1 MQTSSKE
8 GKKVLLR
15 VSNLKQ
21 YFPLKKKGLF
31 VKANDGI
38 TLDIYE
44 GETFG
49 LVGES
54 GCGKS
59 TLGRTLLQLYRQTD
73 GRTMYYGRTLDD
85 LAPAYVKKT
94 LQTLDKRREKWHEL
108 KKHLA
113 NVQKEYDALPDG
125 EAKYKKH
132 NELDKAVKDEN
143 DALLDMANLIGGFVC
158 VKDVHPAQKLF
169 LEEYRISSARV
180 KEMNRRAAVQL
191 DLDDALFDIKKGE
204 EKGKNVGGLKNK
216 ETKLRADLAKIDEK
230 LADLAC
236 QIGDV
241 RKQLDTMRAQYAGDA
256 DFARYEV
263 LRDEGID
270 LARLEY
276 NEIRRLRRDL
286 QLIFQDPYSSLNPRM
301 TVGNIIGEGLLAH
314 GFFKKNDERMQEYI
328 IKTME
333 DAGLASYFLHR
344 FPHQFSG
351 GQRQRIGI
359 ARSLA
364 VQPKFVVC
372 DEAVS
377 ALDVSIQSQIINL
390 LADLKEQSNLTYLFI
405 THDLSVVKYIS
416 DRIGVMYLGN
426 MVELANTQE
435 LFDHP
440 LHPYTEALMAAIPTT
455 DVEEHREL
463 RILEGD
469 IPSPVNP
476 PAGMQIPH
484 ALRALHGNLQ
494 ARRAGVEGNG
504 AGPLRR
510 LPPSVGQGGIS
521 HARAHAFSG
530 TLRAFPQAANGK
542 DGRANYRPRALRRN
556 GERRRAGDA
565 HRRDDY
571 HCADLSC
578 RDGGVGAGG
587 IFLHRSIKEKASLFP
602 KKGIRFFNSFRLPP
616 APTSLKEGGLILTL
630 MLLMQKGSLSE
641 GAGAR

>member
-1 MQTSSKE
+1 MQTSNNE

-21 YFPLKKKGLF
+21 YFPLKKKGLY

-85 LAPAYVKKT
+85 LAPVYVKKT
-94 LQTLDKRREKWHEL
+94 LQTLEKRREKWHEL

-158 VKDVHPAQKLF
+158 VKDIQAVQKLF
-169 LEEYRISSARV
+169 LEEYRISKERV
-180 KEMNRRAAVQL
+180 KEMNRRGAVQL
-191 DLDDALFDIKKGE
+191 DLDDLLFDIKKAE
-204 EKGKNVGGLKNK
+204 ENGKNTSGLKSK
-216 ETKLRADLAKIDEK
+216 EAKLRASLAKIDEK
-230 LADLAC
+230 LAELARR
-236 QIGDV
+236 IGDV
-241 RKQLDTMRAQYAGDA
+241 RHQLDAQRAQYADDA
-256 DFARYEV
+256 EFAHYEA

-276 NEIRRLRRDL
+276 DEIRQLRRDL

-364 VQPKFVVC
+364 VKPKFVVC

-455 DVEEHREL
+455 DVEENREL

-476 PAGMQIPH
+476 PQGCKFHTRCAHCTEICKH
-484 ALRALHGNLQ
+484 AVPEWKEMAPGHFV
-494 ARRAGVEGNG
+494 ACHH
-504 AGPLRR
+504 PL
-510 LPPSVGQGGIS
+510 
-521 HARAHAFSG
+521 SG
-530 TLRAFPQAANGK
+530 
-542 DGRANYRPRALRRN
+542 
-556 GERRRAGDA
+556 
-565 HRRDDY
+565 
-571 HCADLSC
+571 
-578 RDGGVGAGG
+578 
-587 IFLHRSIKEKASLFP
+587 KE
-602 KKGIRFFNSFRLPP
+602 
-616 APTSLKEGGLILTL
+616 
-630 MLLMQKGSLSE
+630 
-641 GAGAR
+641 

>member
-1 MQTSSKE
+1 MQTSNNE

-21 YFPLKKKGLF
+21 YFPLKKKGLY
-31 VKANDGI
+31 VKANDGV

-85 LAPAYVKKT
+85 LAPVYVKKT
-94 LQTLDKRREKWHEL
+94 LQTLEKRREKWHEL

-158 VKDVHPAQKLF
+158 VKDIQAVQKLF
-169 LEEYRISSARV
+169 LEEYRISKERV
-180 KEMNRRAAVQL
+180 KEMNRRGAVQL
-191 DLDDALFDIKKGE
+191 DLDDLLFDIKKAE
-204 EKGKNVGGLKNK
+204 ENGKNTSGLKSK
-216 ETKLRADLAKIDEK
+216 EAKLRASLAKIDEK
-230 LADLAC
+230 LAELARR
-236 QIGDV
+236 IGDV
-241 RKQLDTMRAQYAGDA
+241 RRQLDAQRAQYADDA
-256 DFARYEV
+256 EFARYEA

-276 NEIRRLRRDL
+276 DEIRQLRRDL

-364 VQPKFVVC
+364 VKPKFVVC

-455 DVEEHREL
+455 DVEENREL

-476 PAGMQIPH
+476 PQGCKFHTRCAHCTEICKH
-484 ALRALHGNLQ
+484 A
-494 ARRAGVEGNG
+494 VPEW
-504 AGPLRR
+504 
-510 LPPSVGQGGIS
+510 
-521 HARAHAFSG
+521 
-530 TLRAFPQAANGK
+530 
-542 DGRANYRPRALRRN
+542 
-556 GERRRAGDA
+556 
-565 HRRDDY
+565 
-571 HCADLSC
+571 
-578 RDGGVGAGG
+578 
-587 IFLHRSIKEKASLFP
+587 KEMVPGHFVACHHP
-602 KKGIRFFNSFRLPP
+602 
-616 APTSLKEGGLILTL
+616 
-630 MLLMQKGSLSE
+630 LSE
-641 GAGAR
+641 KE

>member
-1 MQTSSKE
+1 
-8 GKKVLLR
+8 
-15 VSNLKQ
+15 
-21 YFPLKKKGLF
+21 
-31 VKANDGI
+31 
-38 TLDIYE
+38 
-44 GETFG
+44 
-49 LVGES
+49 
-54 GCGKS
+54 
-59 TLGRTLLQLYRQTD
+59 
-73 GRTMYYGRTLDD
+73 MYCGRTLDD
-85 LAPAYVKKT
+85 LAPVYVKKT
-94 LQTLDKRREKWHEL
+94 LQTLEKRREKWHEL

-158 VKDVHPAQKLF
+158 VKDIQAVQKLF
-169 LEEYRISSARV
+169 LEEYRVSKERV
-180 KEMNRRAAVQL
+180 KEMNRRGAVQL
-191 DLDDALFDIKKGE
+191 DLDDLLFDIKKAE
-204 EKGKNVGGLKNK
+204 ENGKNTSGLKSK
-216 ETKLRADLAKIDEK
+216 EAKLRASLAKIDEK
-230 LADLAC
+230 LAELARR
-236 QIGDV
+236 IGDV
-241 RKQLDTMRAQYAGDA
+241 RRQLDAQRAQYADDA
-256 DFARYEV
+256 EFARYEA

-276 NEIRRLRRDL
+276 DEIRQLRRDL

-364 VQPKFVVC
+364 VKPKFVVC

-455 DVEEHREL
+455 DVEENREL

-476 PAGMQIPH
+476 PQGCKFHTRCAHCTEICKH
-484 ALRALHGNLQ
+484 AVPGGRKW
-494 ARRAGVEGNG
+494 RRVTSSPATI
-504 AGPLRR
+504 R
-510 LPPSVGQGGIS
+510 
-521 HARAHAFSG
+521 
-530 TLRAFPQAANGK
+530 FP
-542 DGRANYRPRALRRN
+542 RRN
-556 GERRRAGDA
+556 KSWGCRLRGGMTASA
-565 HRRDDY
+565 
-571 HCADLSC
+571 SC
-578 RDGGVGAGG
+578 KRKEWAGG
-587 IFLHRSIKEKASLFP
+587 RMTARP
-602 KKGIRFFNSFRLPP
+602 ATRWKGATDWRC
-616 APTSLKEGGLILTL
+616 
-630 MLLMQKGSLSE
+630 
-641 GAGAR
+641 